1 MIISLYPVFLS
12 ILILFLGNIFL
23 LSFQINNFLK
33 LSLSWFAGCLVIVA
47 SYIVLIFLKLDIT
60 FLKII
65 ISAFLISFSI
75 NIYLFKIFKN
85 FSDIFNFLIS
95 KLKKMIKYI
104 FFGSIIILITNYLII
119 IMVSTPDSLQYFAF
133 SEMFHELVKQDYNQV
148 NYLDWWFQSRL
159 IFLVAIH
166 NLAKLFGINLFSLFF
181 SFNFNIFFN

>member
-47 SYIVLIFLKLDIT
+47 SYIVLIILKLDIT

-65 ISAFLISFSI
+65 ILAFLISFSI

-104 FFGSIIILITNYLII
+104 F
-119 IMVSTPDSLQYFAF
+119 
-133 SEMFHELVKQDYNQV
+133 
-148 NYLDWWFQSRL
+148 
-159 IFLVAIH
+159 
-166 NLAKLFGINLFSLFF
+166 LAL
-181 SFNFNIFFN
+181 